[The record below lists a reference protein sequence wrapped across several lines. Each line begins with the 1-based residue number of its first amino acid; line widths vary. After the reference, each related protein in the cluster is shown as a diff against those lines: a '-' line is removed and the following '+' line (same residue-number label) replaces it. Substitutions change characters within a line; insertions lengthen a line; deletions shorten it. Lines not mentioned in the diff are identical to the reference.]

1 MPGETFTP
9 KRILLR
15 GDLVETVN
23 LATMIDG
30 SVDINMSPEM
40 VMTGMATRRLAADP
54 PGAFIFV
61 CHCGWKRRVVHTE
74 TNFRCERGGVGPEC
88 KCDIMWFRKQRKT
101 EEVNSQGQPI
111 YEDETTMET
120 LEMVDEFSGKPSKRK
135 VAVPVFIGRK
145 VGEVRAE
152 EMKRRAAAGEEQ
164 VAHPND
170 VVSLRQVGGAKP
182 EVKK

>member
-1 MPGETFTP
+1 MGGETYVP
-9 KRILLR
+9 RKILLR
-15 GDLVETVN
+15 GDIVETVN
-23 LATMIDG
+23 MASMIDG

-40 VMTGMATRRLAADP
+40 VMTGMATRRLSADP

-88 KCDIMWFRKQRKT
+88 KCDIMWFRKQKKT
-101 EEVNSQGQPI
+101 DEVGIDGRPI
-111 YEDETTMET
+111 YEDETTVET
-120 LEMVDEFSGKPSKRK
+120 LEVVDDFSGKKEKRK
-135 VAVPVFIGRK
+135 VNVPVFIGRK

-152 EMKRRAAAGEEQ
+152 EMKRRHEAGEPEFYNPSNH
-164 VAHPND
+164 VNMK
-170 VVSLRQVGGAKP
+170 QVGGKP

>member
-1 MPGETFTP
+1 
-9 KRILLR
+9 
-15 GDLVETVN
+15 
-23 LATMIDG
+23 
-30 SVDINMSPEM
+30 
-40 VMTGMATRRLAADP
+40 
-54 PGAFIFV
+54 
-61 CHCGWKRRVVHTE
+61 
-74 TNFRCERGGVGPEC
+74 
-88 KCDIMWFRKQRKT
+88 MWFRKQRKT